1 MKYTISNNGLKQLQY
16 LSNIC
21 GDSIEKL
28 QENYLI
34 RMEIYVEHCGLSHD
48 EAETESMDDLNNL
61 LGGSQ

>member
-1 MKYTISNNGLKQLQY
+1 MKYTISNNGLQQLQQ

-34 RMEIYVEHCGLSHD
+34 RMEIYVEHCGLSHN
-48 EAETESMDDLNNL
+48 EAEAESIDDLTNL